1 MNLRIF
7 GSVSLVI
14 SGQPMTTHQRRC
26 RTIWN
31 NAEHNPKVEPL
42 RASAT
47 PVEQQQ

>member
-14 SGQPMTTHQRRC
+14 SGQPMTTHSRC

-47 PVEQQQ
+47 AVEQQQ